1 MRRYWRIPCAEKLRN
16 FASRILC
23 WTESCTTPW
32 TRAPSQRTWTP
43 NSTISTWCRII
54 YRNPRKIPLWYSSR
68 GLKAAISE
76 EPSRCIQ
83 IFIWPIFRYE
93 YEYNLI
99 LKPDYQT
106 NGNIQWFY
114 FMISNTRKNQEYRIN
129 IINMMKPDSLYNAGM
144 KPLMYS
150 MKQAK
155 HKCKLKDKIL

>member
-1 MRRYWRIPCAEKLRN
+1 MVIFEELSK
-16 FASRILC
+16 
-23 WTESCTTPW
+23 CTFLIV
-32 TRAPSQRTWTP
+32 S
-43 NSTISTWCRII
+43 
-54 YRNPRKIPLWYSSR
+54 
-68 GLKAAISE
+68 
-76 EPSRCIQ
+76 
-83 IFIWPIFRYE
+83 YE

-150 MKQAK
+150 IKQGK
-155 HKCKLKDKIL
+155 HKCTIFS